1 MSGVPSAERE
11 WEKVDAK
18 DVLACIQWQPRT
30 YTVKVEENNKPIS
43 QAFDK
48 DAWCFKLEVHGPGR
62 NVHILGKMTG
72 QKRLPETEFSER
84 PWEVVRQTC
93 TMARNDDGEVNE
105 SQEATSTSADKT
117 S

>member
-1 MSGVPSAERE
+1 MRVGKKHSAGLNRLSLF
-11 WEKVDAK
+11 V
-18 DVLACIQWQPRT
+18 VQ
-30 YTVKVEENNKPIS
+30 

-105 SQEATSTSADKT
+105 SQDSYSMPDTQLFEQFDTVLDESQP
-117 S
+117 